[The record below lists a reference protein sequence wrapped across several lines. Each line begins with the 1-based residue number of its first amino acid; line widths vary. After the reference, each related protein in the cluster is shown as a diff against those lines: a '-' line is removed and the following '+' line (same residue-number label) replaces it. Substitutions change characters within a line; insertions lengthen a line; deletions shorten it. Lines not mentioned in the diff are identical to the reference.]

1 MRYLPSVLL
10 AAVAFFF
17 FPSSVISGVT
27 PGPGHPGAAVN
38 LLASNARNGC
48 AVTHPSDSSVEWD
61 CVRLKKGESLESL
74 FGEDWRDVAR
84 FNRIDRRRVGPYA
97 FIKVPKRLTDI
108 KDFSPMPR
116 SYPGAADIPK
126 FILIDLSE
134 QFLGAYEYGRLVF
147 SSPVTTGEAG
157 RETPKG
163 WFRISAFS
171 RRHSSSRYTIE
182 NTEIP
187 YPMNYALRFHVTRA
201 GISYWV
207 HGRDLPGYPAS
218 HGCIGLYDELMQKR
232 YYNDPGDP
240 VLDDARR
247 LYEWAVGDSPDN
259 GAGPESLADGPVTLI
274 TGNIPEAAGTL
285 AAKNRPFQGLSP

>member
-10 AAVAFFF
+10 AAVSLFFV
-17 FPSSVISGVT
+17 PSSVTSGVISGQ
-27 PGPGHPGAAVN
+27 GHPGSAVN

-48 AVTHPSDSSVEWD
+48 AVVHPSDSSVEWD
-61 CVRLKKGESLESL
+61 CLLLKKGESLESL

-84 FNRIDRRRVGPYA
+84 FNRIDRRRIGAYA
-97 FIKVPKRLTDI
+97 LIKVPKKLSEI

-116 SYPGAADIPK
+116 SYPQVADIPK

-134 QFLGAYEYGRLVF
+134 QFLGAYEYGRLAF

-171 RRHSSSRYTIE
+171 RHHRSSRYNIE
-182 NTEIP
+182 NTEVP
-187 YPMNYALRFHVTRA
+187 YPMNYALRFHVNRA
-201 GISYWV
+201 GISYWM

-218 HGCIGLYDELMQKR
+218 HGCIGLYDELMQRR
-232 YYNDPGDP
+232 YYNNPRDP

-247 LYEWAVGDSPDN
+247 LFEWAIGDSPDN
-259 GAGPESLADGPVTLI
+259 GTEPESLTDGPVTLI
-274 TGNIPEAAGTL
+274 TEKIPETPGTL
-285 AAKNRPFQGLSP
+285 AAKNAPF